1 MLSILA
7 QATAEVAQTPTEP
20 QAEQAEVAG
29 NILVTLR
36 QLLFSGST
44 LTDARQLADILQP
57 MSLVW
62 ATVFLVAGLTT
73 LLGGYKYYKWVT
85 VVLAMTM
92 GSIVGYYLGDK
103 IGAAPIVAGCLA
115 MLLAVTCF
123 PLMKYA
129 VAIMGGLA
137 GAFLGSNLWVAVA
150 KLSFE
155 GTAAETAAD
164 NAWVG
169 ALIGL
174 ILLGM
179 LAFILFKVTIVL
191 FTSVSGSTIAVI
203 GGLALLFQI
212 PDWRGRIVDSIAV
225 HPIVIPLLILV
236 PAAIGLLV
244 QQSEMLAQGGKKP
257 GKAAAA

>member
-1 MLSILA
+1 MLTILA
-7 QATAEVAQTPTEP
+7 QAGADG
-20 QAEQAEVAG
+20 EQAEAAG
-29 NILVTLR
+29 NILITLR

-44 LTDARQLADILQP
+44 LTDARQLSEILQP

-73 LLGGYKYYKWVT
+73 LLGGYKYYKCVT
-85 VVLAMTM
+85 VVLAMTL
-92 GSIVGYYLGDK
+92 GGIVGYQLGDK
-103 IGAAPIVAGCLA
+103 IGAAYIVAGCLA

-137 GAFLGSNLWVAVA
+137 GAFLGANVWVAVA
-150 KLSFE
+150 KLMFE
-155 GTAAETAAD
+155 GPQAESFAD

-169 ALIGL
+169 ALVGL
-174 ILLGM
+174 IVLGM
-179 LAFILFKVTIVL
+179 LAFILFKLTVVL

-212 PDWRGRIVDSIAV
+212 PDWRVRIVDSIAV
-225 HPIVIPLLILV
+225 HPIVIPLLIVV
-236 PAAIGLLV
+236 PAVVGLLV
-244 QQSEMLAQGGKKP
+244 QQSEMAAQSGKKP
-257 GKAAAA
+257 AKPVAA

>member
-1 MLSILA
+1 MLAILA
-7 QATAEVAQTPTEP
+7 QATTGP
-20 QAEQAEVAG
+20 QGEQAEVAA

-44 LTDARQLADILQP
+44 LTDARQLAEILQP

-137 GAFLGSNLWVAVA
+137 GAFLGANLWVAVA

-155 GTAAETAAD
+155 GAPADTAAG

-174 ILLGM
+174 VVIGM
-179 LAFILFKVTIVL
+179 LAFILFKLTVVL
-191 FTSVSGSTIAVI
+191 FTSVSGSTVAVI

-212 PDWRGRIVDSIAV
+212 PDWRVRIIDSIAV

-244 QQSEMLAQGGKKP
+244 QQSEVLAQAAAKKP